1 MQFCKDCGT
10 VLNIFGTHDREL
22 CSSCIQ
28 HKIQFKPS
36 AAPLEASITIT
47 PKPERFDLLSD
58 AVLLYENNKIIL
70 RSKEGW
76 ELWSGPSD
84 AQTDLKTI
92 LEKAGRIYE
101 IRLRRQRS

>member
-1 MQFCKDCGT
+1 MQFCKDCGS

-36 AAPLEASITIT
+36 TVPLEAPIAVA
-47 PKPERFDLLSD
+47 PKAERFDLL
-58 AVLLYENNKIIL
+58 ANTVLLCENNKIIL

-101 IRLRRQRS
+101 IRLRRQRE

>member
-28 HKIQFKPS
+28 HKIHIKPS
-36 AAPLEASITIT
+36 APPLKAPITIV
-47 PKPERFDLLSD
+47 PRPERFDLLSD
-58 AVLLYENNKIIL
+58 TVLLNENNKIIL

-92 LEKAGRIYE
+92 LEKARRIYE